1 MKPLIGITTYG
12 MSELRADSR
21 HYEHHYGVPADY
33 VDAVRRAGGATM
45 LLPPGDHSIER
56 WLDAVDGVIVTGGT
70 DIDPDIYGG
79 EPVDS
84 RFRPP
89 DRARDDMEIELTTAA
104 LDAGVPTFFVCR
116 GLQVLNVALGGTLHA
131 HLPDIGKG
139 DLHRSGDGVWTQ
151 HAVEVESGSRLAEA
165 MGTTVATPKSG
176 HHQGVDEVGEGL
188 NIAAVAPD
196 GVIEGLELPDHPW
209 AVGVQWHPELTAA
222 QDQTQ
227 QRIFDALVRAAD
239 SART

>member
-33 VDAVRRAGGATM
+33 VDAVRRAGGAAM
-45 LLPPGDHSIER
+45 LLPPGDDSIER

-79 EPVDS
+79 EAVDS

-89 DRARDDMEIELTTAA
+89 DRARDDMEIALTRAV
-104 LDAGVPTFFVCR
+104 LDVGVPTFFVCR

-139 DLHRSGDGVWTQ
+139 DLHRTPAGAWTQ
-151 HAVEVESGSRLAEA
+151 HSVEVEPGSRLAAA
-165 MGTTVATPKSG
+165 MGAIAAAPKSG
-176 HHQGVDEVGEGL
+176 HHQAVDQVGEGL

-196 GVIEGLELPDHPW
+196 GVIEGLEVPDHPW

-227 QRIFDALVRAAD
+227 QHSFEALVRAAG
-239 SART
+239 SR